1 MILVGNGTVV
11 TRDPENPFIFQ
22 GAVVTNEQGLIE
34 KVGTWEQ
41 LEAEYP
47 QAEFVDAHGGVIMP
61 GLINMHHHIYSA
73 FARGLSLTNYN
84 PKGFMDILEGMW
96 WRLDRTL
103 DLADTYHSA
112 TSTYLDCIRN
122 GVTTVFDHHASY
134 GAITGSLH
142 EIGRAADL
150 MGIRT
155 CLCYEVSDRDGA
167 DKCRESIEENLSF
180 IHTAAG
186 RDDDMQHAMM
196 GMHAAFTLSD
206 KTLEACLKDLPQGV
220 GCHVHVAEGMDDAT
234 HSLRTYGCSVVRRLM
249 DRGVLGPQSIA
260 AHSIHLNWEDM
271 QLLKESQTMVVHN
284 PESNMGNAVG
294 CANIPSY
301 YQAGLCLGLGTDGY
315 TSDMLESYKAANALA
330 KHNAKDPTVGWTEIP
345 SMLFEGNPALAG
357 RYFRTPLGVLK
368 EQAAADIII
377 LDYDPLTPMT
387 ADNINGHLLF
397 GTNGRSVITTMVAGK
412 VLMKDRVFQHVDEA
426 KILADARQQAAQL
439 WSRVNR

>member
-1 MILVGNGTVV
+1 MIYFPEGMELEEVSVV
-11 TRDPENPFIFQ
+11 FQ
-22 GAVVTNEQGLIE
+22 GSVNDVVVCRDRRSAAGTLYTLLAIHDRECARKMLEVMENGQKGGEPSCLFQFAQNETTLFAFPYRE
-34 KVGTWEQ
+34 ERR
-41 LEAEYP
+41 
-47 QAEFVDAHGGVIMP
+47 F
-61 GLINMHHHIYSA
+61 SA

-142 EIGRAADL
+142 EISRAADL

-377 LDYDPLTPMT
+377 RL
-387 ADNINGHLLF
+387 HK
-397 GTNGRSVITTMVAGK
+397 VIRP
-412 VLMKDRVFQHVDEA
+412 RVT
-426 KILADARQQAAQL
+426 
-439 WSRVNR
+439 

>member
-1 MILVGNGTVV
+1 
-11 TRDPENPFIFQ
+11 
-22 GAVVTNEQGLIE
+22 
-34 KVGTWEQ
+34 
-41 LEAEYP
+41 
-47 QAEFVDAHGGVIMP
+47 
-61 GLINMHHHIYSA
+61 
-73 FARGLSLTNYN
+73 
-84 PKGFMDILEGMW
+84 
-96 WRLDRTL
+96 
-103 DLADTYHSA
+103 
-112 TSTYLDCIRN
+112 
-122 GVTTVFDHHASY
+122 
-134 GAITGSLH
+134 
-142 EIGRAADL
+142 
-150 MGIRT
+150 
-155 CLCYEVSDRDGA
+155 
-167 DKCRESIEENLSF
+167 
-180 IHTAAG
+180 
-186 RDDDMQHAMM
+186 
-196 GMHAAFTLSD
+196 
-206 KTLEACLKDLPQGV
+206 
-220 GCHVHVAEGMDDAT
+220 
-234 HSLRTYGCSVVRRLM
+234 
-249 DRGVLGPQSIA
+249 
-260 AHSIHLNWEDM
+260 
-271 QLLKESQTMVVHN
+271 MVVHN